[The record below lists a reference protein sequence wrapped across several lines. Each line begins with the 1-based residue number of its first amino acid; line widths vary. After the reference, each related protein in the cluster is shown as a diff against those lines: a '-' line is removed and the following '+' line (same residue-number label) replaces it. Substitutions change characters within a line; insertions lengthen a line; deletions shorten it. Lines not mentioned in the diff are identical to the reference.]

1 MWVLFPFIFLSF
13 GLQFLALIWIKNRF
27 LRWFPCVG
35 MEGVLAVKMVLHLV
49 DPPSFDILGWQAYLW
64 LMGSVFL
71 GGALA
76 WGAYVW
82 NCGKER

>member
-1 MWVLFPFIFLSF
+1 ME
-13 GLQFLALIWIKNRF
+13 GLLA
-27 LRWFPCVG
+27 VG
-35 MEGVLAVKMVLHLV
+35 MVMYIV
-49 DPPSFDILGWQAYLW
+49 DPPSFDILGWQAHLW

-82 NCGKER
+82 NRGKKR